1 MHVLTWRDQGDRQ
14 LHGARQAYRR
24 RAPACARDLAHV
36 PAHLHARTGP
46 DRFLHPQR
54 DLRSNQAHPRN
65 RHERASNRPQV
76 HRAIRL
82 FSLPRAIARE
92 SSNLPQMRLGPL
104 LAQFVAHSGGPG
116 AASWRRAPRDP
127 LPRRSGSPCHG
138 ALADVRLTTGQ
149 PLGKSSTPVSATDH
163 CSFGTN
169 SVISEPDRPPTDA
182 CSRSIARARSRITKT
197 SASSGSKSPTMSGV
211 GFRASSI
218 VSASQG
224 PDWTTASGRGWLVN
238 PSGRRTGPEH
248 AKAGPPRG
256 PDQRGRARLSELA
269 RSGTSHRGDAQ
280 ARASRL
286 AAGPRPLDPRDSAI
300 P

>member
-24 RAPACARDLAHV
+24 RASACARDLAHV

-54 DLRSNQAHPRN
+54 DLRSIQAHPRN

-116 AASWRRAPRDP
+116 AVSWRRAPRGL

-138 ALADVRLTTGQ
+138 ALADVRLAARQKQHSGERHRSLLVRNE
-149 PLGKSSTPVSATDH
+149 LGHLRA
-163 CSFGTN
+163 
-169 SVISEPDRPPTDA
+169 EPDRPPTDA
-182 CSRSIARARSRITKT
+182 CSRSIARARSRIMKT
-197 SASSGSKSPTMSGV
+197 SASSGSKVRRCPESAFEPRPS
-211 GFRASSI
+211 RARRR
-218 VSASQG
+218 V
-224 PDWTTASGRGWLVN
+224 
-238 PSGRRTGPEH
+238 RTGRLHLGRMH
-248 AKAGPPRG
+248 ASDRP
-256 PDQRGRARLSELA
+256 
-269 RSGTSHRGDAQ
+269 
-280 ARASRL
+280 
-286 AAGPRPLDPRDSAI
+286 AAAHAFRVGCERPRPHS
-300 P
+300 

>member
-1 MHVLTWRDQGDRQ
+1 LQVLIRRDQGDRQ

-24 RAPACARDLAHV
+24 RASACARDLAHV

-54 DLRSNQAHPRN
+54 DLRSIQAHPRN

-116 AASWRRAPRDP
+116 AVSWRRAPRGL

-169 SVISEPDRPPTDA
+169 SVISEPSRTGRLQTLARVPLRERGRGSRRLLLSPEAKSDDVRSRLSSLVHRERVAESGLDA
-182 CSRSIARARSRITKT
+182 CIWAGAR
-197 SASSGSKSPTMSGV
+197 V
-211 GFRASSI
+211 G
-218 VSASQG
+218 
-224 PDWTTASGRGWLVN
+224 PGRG
-238 PSGRRTGPEH
+238 
-248 AKAGPPRG
+248 
-256 PDQRGRARLSELA
+256 
-269 RSGTSHRGDAQ
+269 
-280 ARASRL
+280 
-286 AAGPRPLDPRDSAI
+286 
-300 P
+300 